1 MNKETMLKNEN
12 HSGLL
17 KSKAILVSLLL
28 ITCVTV
34 GGTLAYIVA
43 DSKPVENTFTPS
55 VVTTEVMEDVTTVPG
70 TKSDVKIKNTGD
82 TTAYIRAAVVVT
94 WQDEAGNVLGEKPVE
109 RTDYSITYDLK
120 NGWVQGADGFYYWTS
135 PVLSYDENSND
146 CYTGVL
152 FTDCTPVEGRAP
164 EGYSLAVE
172 ILGSGIQSVPD
183 TAVEEAWSNAKV
195 TVDANNGTLTVAN
208 EVTNN

>member
-1 MNKETMLKNEN
+1 MYKGKHLKHEKPSRWN
-12 HSGLL
+12 

-94 WQDEAGNVLGEKPVE
+94 WQDEAGNVYGQKPVE
-109 RTDYSITYDLK
+109 GEDYNINWTK
-120 NGWVQGADGFYYWTS
+120 NGWAEGDDGFYYY
-135 PVLSYDENSND
+135 LSSVAAGGE
-146 CYTGVL
+146 TKVL

-183 TAVEEAWSNAKV
+183 TAVEEAWFNAKV

-208 EVTNN
+208 KVTNN

>member
-1 MNKETMLKNEN
+1 MYKQ
-12 HSGLL
+12 SGWM
-17 KSKAILVSLLL
+17 KSKALLASLLL
-28 ITCVTV
+28 VVGVTV

-43 DSKPVENTFTPS
+43 GSGPVENEFTPS
-55 VVTTEVMEDVTTVPG
+55 KVTTAVVESFDGT
-70 TKSDVKIKNTGD
+70 TKSDVKIRNTGD

-94 WQDEAGNVLGEKPVE
+94 WQDEAGNVYGQKPVE
-109 RTDYSITYDLK
+109 GEDYNINWTK
-120 NGWVQGADGFYYWTS
+120 NGWAEGDDGFYYY
-135 PVLSYDENSND
+135 LSSVAAGGE
-146 CYTGVL
+146 TKVL

-195 TVDANNGTLTVAN
+195 TVDANNGTLTVGTKSRVIKEGDAQ
-208 EVTNN
+208 